1 MHPNEQGV
9 AHIATKIL
17 PQVKT
22 LLLTMVK
29 P

>member
-22 LLLTMVK
+22 LFSKILK